1 MQQCGSGWLYDT
13 GHTKSD
19 QSGINQNNRTIV
31 LVDPFHMSH
40 NSQNIHRMAIVHFI
54 PSNSLRDAQNF
65 HQKRE
70 PDLFPGSL
78 FIDYPLFTAFF
89 A

>member
-1 MQQCGSGWLYDT
+1 
-13 GHTKSD
+13 
-19 QSGINQNNRTIV
+19 
-31 LVDPFHMSH
+31 MSH

>member
-1 MQQCGSGWLYDT
+1 
-13 GHTKSD
+13 
-19 QSGINQNNRTIV
+19 
-31 LVDPFHMSH
+31 MSH
-40 NSQNIHRMAIVHFI
+40 NSQNIHRMAIVHSI
-54 PSNSLRDAQNF
+54 PSNPLRDTQNF